1 MRNIPKRNGGKTMN
15 NIFITITGQNH
26 YLGLKPY
33 KVGRIVKIVKD
44 VENEY
49 DEDAI
54 RVELPFIDT
63 VGYVANSVNT
73 VFAGTCSAGKLYDK
87 IDDYA
92 YAQVMFITHS
102 SVIALVL
109 SPEEVENP
117 GERKSEQNG
126 AKHNIE
132 IDGITP
138 TVPFYKIGF

>member
-1 MRNIPKRNGGKTMN
+1 MK

-44 VENEY
+44 VDNEY

-54 RVELPFIDT
+54 RVERPFIDT
-63 VGYVANSVNT
+63 IGYVANSVNT

-109 SPEEVENP
+109 SPAEVENP
-117 GERKSEQNG
+117 SESKAEQNDT
-126 AKHNIE
+126 KNNIE
-132 IDGITP
+132 IDVVPP
-138 TVPFYKIGF
+138 TAPLSKIGF